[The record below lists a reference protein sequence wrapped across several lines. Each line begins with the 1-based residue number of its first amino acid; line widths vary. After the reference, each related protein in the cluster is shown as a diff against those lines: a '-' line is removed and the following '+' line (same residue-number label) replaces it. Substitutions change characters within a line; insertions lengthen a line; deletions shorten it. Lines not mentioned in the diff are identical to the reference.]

1 VIILAVNPYSNT
13 LLVQTTICADQYET
27 IVDLVRFCEDK
38 SSVRRQL
45 VLAMRKLWNQDD
57 PPDRFNIQISEQ
69 L

>member
-1 VIILAVNPYSNT
+1 MKTHLFSYRISRSRILVVIILAVNPYSNT

-45 VLAMRKLWNQDD
+45 VLAMRKL
-57 PPDRFNIQISEQ
+57 
-69 L
+69 

>member
-1 VIILAVNPYSNT
+1 MKTHLFSYRISRSSILVVIILAVNPYSNT

-45 VLAMRKLWNQDD
+45 VLAMRKL
-57 PPDRFNIQISEQ
+57 
-69 L
+69 